1 MKIIDISREA
11 FSAPNYDDDPQPKF
25 KWYKRLNRNSE
36 YNLSVLGMTP
46 HTGTHLDAP
55 LHYIENGESV
65 DLCPLEKCYGSCT
78 VISIEGILT
87 GEDMDRLLP
96 LCKKRLLIHGN
107 GNAALELSAARV
119 LTENG
124 VVLIG
129 TDSVSISFREQEEEV
144 HRELL
149 SKGTLILENL
159 VFDNVPDGNY
169 ILCALPLKLGGMEAS
184 PVRAVLM
191 SREERNH

>member
-11 FSAPNYDDDPQPKF
+11 FSAPNYDDDPAPKF
-25 KWYKRLNRNSE
+25 KWYKHLDRNSE
-36 YNLSVLGMTP
+36 YNLSVFGMTP
-46 HTGTHLDAP
+46 HTGTHIDAP
-55 LHYIENGESV
+55 LHYLKNGESV
-65 DLCPLEKCYGSCT
+65 DQCALEKCYGSCT

-107 GNAALELSAARV
+107 GDASLELSAARV

-124 VVLIG
+124 VVLVG

-149 SKGTLILENL
+149 SNGTLILENL
-159 VFDNVPDGNY
+159 KLDGVPDGNY

-191 SREERNH
+191 HK